1 MSQPVVFLATP
12 QAAELLGISRKTLEK
27 WRLVGG
33 GPSYCKVGRLVR
45 YTSDDLQA
53 WLDSRRRVSTSDP
66 GVAA

>member
-1 MSQPVVFLATP
+1 MSQPTLFLSTP

-33 GPSYCKVGRLVR
+33 GPAFRKVGRLVR
-45 YTSDDLQA
+45 YTSDDLQN